1 MMNAKP
7 IDEGQ
12 RRTLRLLAG
21 GERSK
26 ENGALLEEKRIEKTD
41 EELLDAYS
49 RAVVN
54 VVKKVGPA
62 VVAIGIKKTE
72 SPRRFGGESDGSG
85 SGMIIAPDGFVLT
98 NDHVVENTKSVEVTF
113 TDGHTFGA
121 EIIGTDPATD
131 IAVVRVSGGRFPTVE
146 LGDSESLSVGQ
157 LAIAIGNP
165 LGFQSTV
172 SAGVISALG
181 RALRSRSGRL
191 IENVIQTDVALNPGN
206 SGGPLVDS
214 RGRVIGINTAMI
226 SMAQGISFSIPV
238 NTAKWVAGELVMRGK
253 VRRAY
258 LGIGVQGRPISR
270 RLQRVLEKA
279 VSSLVEVVSIEPKG
293 PAAQADLRAGDFIL
307 DAGDRQIDTVDD
319 LHRFLAAH
327 TPGAPLHITV
337 LRDNERR
344 VLLVIPGEA

>member
-1 MMNAKP
+1 MTHTKP
-7 IDEGQ
+7 IDEETQ
-12 RRTLRLLAG
+12 RTLRLLAG
-21 GERSK
+21 EVRFQG
-26 ENGALLEEKRIEKTD
+26 NGVTLEEKSLEKTD

-49 RAVVN
+49 RAVIN

-62 VVAIGIKKTE
+62 VVAIGIHKSE

-98 NDHVVENTKSVEVTF
+98 NDHVVENTKSVDVTF
-113 TDGHTFGA
+113 TDGHAYRA
-121 EIIGTDPATD
+121 EIVGTDPATD
-131 IAVVRVSGGRFPTVE
+131 LAVVRVSGGRFPAVE
-146 LGDSESLSVGQ
+146 LGDSDSLSVGQ

-226 SMAQGISFSIPV
+226 FMAQGISFSIPV
-238 NTAKWVAGELVMRGK
+238 NTAKWIAGELVMHGK

-270 RLQRVLEKA
+270 RLQRVLGRTM
-279 VSSLVEVVSIEPKG
+279 SSLVEVASIEPKG
-293 PAAQADLRAGDFIL
+293 PAAQADLQAGDFIL
-307 DAGDRQIDTVDD
+307 TAGDTQIDTVDD
-319 LHRFLAAH
+319 LHRFLARH
-327 TPGAPLHITV
+327 TPGAPLSVMV
-337 LRDNERR
+337 LRGSERR
-344 VLLVIPGEA
+344 TLRITPGEA